1 MKYKIKRQ
9 DKHFILEELPDP
21 KFYLDILNEPTPCY
35 GCVHIQKCGTKRLA
49 CDAFAIY
56 VNDGRVNWEIPRLPT
71 RRTYTQVMRLGDG
84 NSSLMRRI
92 NKKLREGAEA

>member
-1 MKYKIKRQ
+1 MSLIKEIMQ
-9 DKHFILEELPDP
+9 
-21 KFYLDILNEPTPCY
+21 EPTPCD
-35 GCVHIQKCGTKRLA
+35 GCIHLSKCGTKRLA